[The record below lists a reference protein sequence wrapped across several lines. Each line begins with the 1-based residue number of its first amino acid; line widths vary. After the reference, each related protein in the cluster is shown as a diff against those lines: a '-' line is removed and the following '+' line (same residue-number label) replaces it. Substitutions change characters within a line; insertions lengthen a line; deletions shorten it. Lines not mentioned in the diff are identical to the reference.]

1 MHASAESKP
10 LAGHLNVRPA
20 VPMRMKT
27 RTQLFFFA
35 AVTLISLSHF
45 LAADAPPRQIDL
57 NRFPATKLDDVVVP
71 LPSEVFNV
79 LDKLGTPDWRG
90 EMRSPNI
97 SSRGARAQIA
107 LLLGSVV
114 AEGFVA
120 VEAADKERVK
130 AIGRDV
136 LELARAIG
144 VEKTVLSRT
153 NAIVTNA
160 DDSDWVGVRRE
171 LDGALNDVK
180 NAMIQLRDDQ
190 LAHLVSLGGWL
201 RGTEVLT
208 SIVGKSYSPD
218 GADLLNQPDLLK
230 YFQERLAGMPP
241 RLRSNQLVGKIQ
253 KSLNEISPL
262 ISQKITPA
270 SIKRIHEITSDM
282 VKAINSNA

>member
-1 MHASAESKP
+1 M
-10 LAGHLNVRPA
+10 L
-20 VPMRMKT
+20 MRMKT
-27 RTQLFFFA
+27 RIQLFFVV
-35 AVTLISLSHF
+35 VTLVALSHF

-90 EMRSPNI
+90 ELRNPNI
-97 SSRGARAQIA
+97 NNRGERAQIA

-120 VEAADKERVK
+120 VEATDRERVK
-130 AIGRDV
+130 QVGRDV
-136 LELARAIG
+136 LQLARAIG
-144 VEKTVLSRT
+144 VERTVLART
-153 NAIVTNA
+153 NSILTKA
-160 DDSDWVGVRRE
+160 DSDDWVGVRRE
-171 LDGALNDVK
+171 LDGALSDVK

-208 SIVGKSYSPD
+208 SIVGKSYSAD

-230 YFQERLAGMPP
+230 YFQERLAGMPT
-241 RLRSNQLVGKIQ
+241 RLRNNQLVGKIQ